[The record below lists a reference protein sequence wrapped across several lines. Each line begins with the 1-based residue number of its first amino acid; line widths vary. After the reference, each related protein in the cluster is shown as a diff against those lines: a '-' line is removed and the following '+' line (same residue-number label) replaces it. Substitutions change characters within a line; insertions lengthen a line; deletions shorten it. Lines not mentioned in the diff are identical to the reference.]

1 MEVVDPESTL
11 LMAGTNGMGKRT
23 VFDEY
28 RVQKRGGTGII
39 AMKTRIVAGALNV
52 AEDDEIMMFTKSGQ
66 AVRSPVKD
74 VRVIGRT
81 TQGVRLINL
90 REGDRLIGI
99 SKVLDIKDED
109 EEPNEGEEQIE
120 ATEPVTTEETKGE
133 LEELEDTAEETM
145 DTEETQEPEEAEE

>member
-1 MEVVDPESTL
+1 D
-11 LMAGTNGMGKRT
+11 
-23 VFDEY
+23 
-28 RVQKRGGTGII
+28 
-39 AMKTRIVAGALNV
+39 
-52 AEDDEIMMFTKSGQ
+52 DDEIMMFTKSGQ

-109 EEPNEGEEQIE
+109 EEPNEDEDGTEQVEDTDSASNEENIGEPKES
-120 ATEPVTTEETKGE
+120 
-133 LEELEDTAEETM
+133 EDTAEET
-145 DTEETQEPEEAEE
+145 QEPEDTEK